1 MPLTDPAVR
10 QVKPSAK
17 PVKLS
22 DEKGLY
28 LLIQPSGSKLWRWK
42 YRYTGKEKVMPLGS
56 YPEVSLASARKARDE
71 ARFMLKAGTDPMEQ
85 RKASKH
91 ALQAAADNAFETI
104 ARQWWEHWRS
114 NKSPRH
120 ANYTITR
127 LEADVFPALGS
138 RAISAITAPPSSSPL
153 PSASKLAEQ

>member
-10 QVKPSAK
+10 QAKPGAK

-28 LLIQPSGSKLWRWK
+28 LLIQPTGSKLWRWK
-42 YRYTGKEKVMPLGS
+42 YRYTGKEKLMPLGS
-56 YPEVSLASARKARDE
+56 YPEVSLASARIARDE
-71 ARFMLKAGTDPMEQ
+71 ARLMLKAGTDPMEQ

-104 ARQWWEHWRS
+104 ARQWWEHWRHD
-114 NKSPRH
+114 KSPRH
-120 ANYTITR
+120 ANYTII
-127 LEADVFPALGS
+127 E
-138 RAISAITAPPSSSPL
+138 
-153 PSASKLAEQ
+153 